1 MKKLFSLFVIVTL
14 AVSLFAQGQ
23 MEESK
28 QSQMRSFTD
37 DLGRVVSIEEEIT
50 KVAPSGS
57 MAQVVLLTFDPSL
70 LVGTTTKTSADE
82 AAYYSSDISKLPV
95 FGTFYGKKANLN
107 KEALMVAAPQV
118 VIDIGEIKGSKED
131 MIADLDTLQSQIG
144 IPVVFIES
152 YLTGT
157 ANTYTRLGELL
168 GMEERGEELSA
179 FAEEAIEYAAKIK
192 GSEKTDKTFY
202 YSSSSDGLM
211 AIPKGNFHG
220 EVLEEV
226 GGINAVS
233 TKLAS
238 GNNQIS
244 LEELYN
250 LDPDYIFLSD
260 SKAFEEVTTSNL
272 WSTLSAVEN
281 ENVYMIPDLI
291 NNWIDSPPSVNRLIG
306 IYYVA
311 EVLYPEVADVNTID
325 KAKEFYDLFYGY
337 ELKEGDLSIK

>member
-1 MKKLFSLFVIVTL
+1 MKKLISLLIIVTL
-14 AVSLFAQGQ
+14 SFSLFAQGQ
-23 MEESK
+23 MEESS

-37 DLGRVVSIEEEIT
+37 DLGRVVSLDTEIT

-70 LVGTTTKTSADE
+70 LVGTTPKTSAEE

-107 KEALMVAAPQV
+107 KEALMVAGPQV

-131 MIADLDTLQSQIG
+131 MIADLDNLQSQIG

-152 YLTGT
+152 YLDGT
-157 ANTYTRLGELL
+157 AKTYTRLGELL
-168 GMEERGEELSA
+168 GMEERGDELSQ
-179 FAEEAIEYAAKIK
+179 FADEAVKYAEKIK
-192 GSEKTDKTFY
+192 NSEKSEKTFY

-220 EVLEEV
+220 EVLEAV

-244 LEELYN
+244 LEELFN

-260 SKAFEEVTTSNL
+260 ENAFKEVTESKL
-272 WSTLSAVEN
+272 WSTLSAVKSG
-281 ENVYMIPDLI
+281 NVYMIPTLI

-306 IYYVA
+306 IYYAA
-311 EVLYPEVADVNTID
+311 EVLYPEAAAISTEE
-325 KAKEFYDLFYGY
+325 KAKEFYSLFYGY
-337 ELKEGDLSIK
+337 ELKAGDISL